1 MRIVLLGATG
11 LVGNHVLTKLLTA
24 DTPHQI
30 LTIGR
35 RKPALPEAFKTT
47 TQKDD
52 SMNTQF
58 EFVASDL
65 QAEEQVSSI
74 IATFQASA
82 SIDMI
87 ICCLG
92 TTIKAAGSK
101 QGFFHVD
108 HDLVVTAARVA
119 KHCGIQRM
127 MMISAINAN
136 SQSPI
141 FYSKVKGQA
150 EQSLK
155 ALNFSQLII
164 IKPSLLM
171 GQRKVF
177 RFAESIS
184 APIVRLINPMLI
196 GVLKKYRGIEGEDVA
211 ECMVKQLTNPKL
223 GVLEV
228 YPTDYL

>member
-11 LVGNHVLTKLLTA
+11 LVGNHLLTKLLAA

-30 LTIGR
+30 LSIAR
-35 RKPALPEAFKTT
+35 RKPALPEAFNSTT
-47 TQKDD
+47 HKGD
-52 SMNTQF
+52 SMSTQF
-58 EFVASDL
+58 EFVESDL
-65 QAEEQVSSI
+65 QAEEHVSNI
-74 IATFQASA
+74 IATFEANA

-101 QGFFHVD
+101 QNFFHVD
-108 HDLVVTAARVA
+108 HDLVLTAARA
-119 KHCGIQRM
+119 ARNCGIQRM
-127 MMISAINAN
+127 MIISAINAN

-141 FYSKVKGQA
+141 FYSKVKGQT

-177 RFAESIS
+177 RFAESIF

-196 GVLKKYRGIEGEDVA
+196 GGLKKYRGVEGEEVA
-211 ECMVKQLTNPKL
+211 ECMVKQLTNPKR